1 MNFGGGGGGGY
12 PQRQPGMLVPGS
24 AQHAAAFHA
33 KGPDN
38 QIKIFVGGLA
48 FQTQGMFDFVIFVSL
63 LIIDLSELNKI
74 IFYTYILFFQ
84 RLILLSTLRNL
95 VELMMLSSCVISRP
109 IEVEALVLLKS
120 NLKTNRK
127 RKTVRTK
134 LFP

>member
-74 IFYTYILFFQ
+74 IFLYNVNNFVQ
-84 RLILLSTLRNL
+84 KWN
-95 VELMMLSSCVISRP
+95 
-109 IEVEALVLLKS
+109 
-120 NLKTNRK
+120 
-127 RKTVRTK
+127 
-134 LFP
+134 